1 MDWILILALLIGAIS
16 IAAFALSIL
25 RFVSPYSGKQT
36 ATMRRKLAA
45 IADIRKPD
53 ETANLG
59 WSGPVQMGLFANLA
73 SRFAF
78 SERLRRLIER
88 SASKRSVDQ
97 LIQMILVIALAVFG
111 LVWLPTGSVFLGLL
125 MAAIA
130 GSIPLVN
137 LAIKAEKRRRM
148 FEVQLPDALDF
159 MSRALRAGHGLT
171 TAFQIVGEEMPA
183 PISEEFELVFDEVNF
198 GNSFQEAL
206 SKMPDRIDSP
216 DLSFFVVGVLI
227 QRETGGN
234 LSDLLRGLSN
244 TVRERL
250 KLQGKVR
257 TLSAEGK
264 FAGILLGVMPFALA
278 GILTALNPV
287 YMGALWSTPTGHRWV
302 AIGGTMM
309 VLGFG
314 WMWKIAQIKV

>member
-1 MDWILILALLIGAIS
+1 MDWVIIFAMLVAAAS
-16 IAAFALSIL
+16 IAAFALSIQ
-25 RFVSPYSGKQT
+25 RIISPYSGRQT

-45 IADIRKPD
+45 FADMRKP
-53 ETANLG
+53 EEPANLG
-59 WSGPVQMGLFANLA
+59 WSGPQQLGLFASII
-73 SRFAF
+73 SRFSF
-78 SERLRRLIER
+78 NERLKRLIER

-97 LIQMILVIALAVFG
+97 LVQLILVIILSVFCLG
-111 LVWLPTGSVFLGLL
+111 WIITGSTFVALL
-125 MAAIA
+125 FAGMA

-137 LAIKAEKRRRM
+137 LGIKAEKRRRM

-171 TAFQIVGEEMPA
+171 TAFQIVGEEMSA
-183 PISEEFELVFDEVNF
+183 PISEEFSLAFEEINF
-198 GNSFQEAL
+198 GNSFQDAL

-234 LSDLLRGLSN
+234 LSDLLRSLSN

-278 GILTALNPV
+278 GILTLLNPV

-302 AIGGTMM
+302 AIGATMM
-309 VLGFG
+309 GLGFA